1 MLLSKVFKLL
11 WIINITT
18 KWDIMAQNY
27 SDSEDS
33 NIEFTGFNSED
44 IVNENDF
51 YVPDSEPDPDIS
63 VSTVHSSDIS
73 KLVEESGE
81 HGNETN
87 DVDQQAEWTQNFGGG
102 TVLML
107 LNKQVAHCYLM
118 ALMLPQHHHLSI
130 LSFCSNQESS
140 TR

>member
-1 MLLSKVFKLL
+1 M

-51 YVPDSEPDPDIS
+51 MY
-63 VSTVHSSDIS
+63 
-73 KLVEESGE
+73 
-81 HGNETN
+81 
-87 DVDQQAEWTQNFGGG
+87 Q
-102 TVLML
+102 
-107 LNKQVAHCYLM
+107 
-118 ALMLPQHHHLSI
+118 I
-130 LSFCSNQESS
+130 LSQ
-140 TR
+140 TLI